1 VTFTP
6 GVYCGQYAF
15 SGTTIVLTGGT
26 YVFKGGGQWDVT
38 GGSLTGSGVSL
49 HFTDVSSWTLN
60 GLTALNLSAPT
71 SGPQQG
77 VLFSDSVP
85 VGNGRFIII
94 NRPANSTLS
103 GLIYTRRRSLEIE
116 TAGANQD
123 RLSAVVSH
131 ARFKDV
137 TGWNVQ
143 PLTTSATGSGTGGS
157 GAPSYLTR

>member
-1 VTFTP
+1 
-6 GVYCGQYAF
+6 
-15 SGTTIVLTGGT
+15 
-26 YVFKGGGQWDVT
+26 VT